1 MADDLDGDHKTEVIT
16 IAQQSGRAAV
26 ANFISKSAAPLAGN
40 FQQGQFQVLPLNK
53 TTKAR
58 RGMVWA
64 DVNHDQAPD
73 LLVAEPDSGQLTIY
87 LQRPD
92 GSLAEG
98 RAFSTLA
105 GITDLAVAQ
114 FGKSARIYLL
124 SPEER
129 QVGVTELDAQGR
141 LPFPTA
147 VSLDG
152 KPLAMAVGPARP
164 GQKTGVGGDPGPGGK
179 ARAAHTARTRAEQK
193 TQTLSEKFKA
203 NPARMAWFD
212 ADQDG
217 LADLVVLIPYEKIK
231 ILRQV
236 PEAAFEELDVA
247 PPGGTVEQPWLSA
260 ADVDGDGKPE
270 LLLAQKNFVRA
281 VVLKPEANRADAKN
295 WAFKVVDQINGAASN
310 SRIVGAAPLRNDT
323 NRVVAP
329 LFLLDAERKAL
340 TFCERNTNGVWEV
353 VRNLSLPFS
362 EFNELQ
368 PVALGGRQPN
378 SIAFLGLNAV
388 AWMAFGGPTW
398 ELAELDGYETPILN
412 GFLHDVIAGD
422 LNQDGRQDLVFL
434 ETSKNYLDL
443 VVFGAGGKLAPA
455 NRWPVFEE
463 RTFRGRRGEQLE
475 PREALIADVT
485 GDGKND
491 LVVVV
496 HDRILVYPQ
505 E

>member
-1 MADDLDGDHKTEVIT
+1 MI
-16 IAQQSGRAAV
+16 
-26 ANFISKSAAPLAGN
+26 
-40 FQQGQFQVLPLNK
+40 
-53 TTKAR
+53 
-58 RGMVWA
+58 
-64 DVNHDQAPD
+64 
-73 LLVAEPDSGQLTIY
+73 
-87 LQRPD
+87 
-92 GSLAEG
+92 
-98 RAFSTLA
+98 
-105 GITDLAVAQ
+105 
-114 FGKSARIYLL
+114 
-124 SPEER
+124 
-129 QVGVTELDAQGR
+129 
-141 LPFPTA
+141 
-147 VSLDG
+147 
-152 KPLAMAVGPARP
+152 
-164 GQKTGVGGDPGPGGK
+164 
-179 ARAAHTARTRAEQK
+179 
-193 TQTLSEKFKA
+193 

-362 EFNELQ
+362 EFTELQ
-368 PVALGGRQPN
+368 AVALGGRQPN

-412 GFLHDVIAGD
+412 GFLHDVIDLVHRPGLHQFVAGD
-422 LNQDGRQDLVFL
+422 APDVEGHRSRVHLLLDVVAQAALALPGGDFNMGDELQVAAELPVVLMHVVTARLEDCIDPVLLGQGQRLDELLFRDVSPKQSADVLQVAAMHVTGNQVAAQQHPANLRRANRPERQRRAVAGRGWRRGWRIRRGCLGRPRRAEFGEGDGRGGSRGSLGRGAKEPTAVKRTKRQFLV
-434 ETSKNYLDL
+434 
-443 VVFGAGGKLAPA
+443 
-455 NRWPVFEE
+455 
-463 RTFRGRRGEQLE
+463 
-475 PREALIADVT
+475 
-485 GDGKND
+485 
-491 LVVVV
+491 
-496 HDRILVYPQ
+496 
-505 E
+505 